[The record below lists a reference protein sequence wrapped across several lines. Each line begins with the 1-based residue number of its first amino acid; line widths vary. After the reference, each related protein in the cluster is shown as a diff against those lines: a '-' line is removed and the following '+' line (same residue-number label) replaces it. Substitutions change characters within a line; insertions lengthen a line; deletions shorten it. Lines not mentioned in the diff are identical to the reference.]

1 MPQTLNGT
9 KTGILSQTITC
20 NGVQA
25 ALTLAPS
32 GSSGPAWGVTAP
44 PAIAVTAIA
53 SNVFTVANSF
63 ASSPG
68 CGGSGTNGAINTSD
82 IVGVYWTTA
91 AGSYY
96 NCGCTV
102 SAAGATS
109 VTLTGGAYAGN
120 TALPTTMTGILTI
133 NLVPGQKVTDSVNI
147 IYSALQQMMAV
158 STQVGATEW
167 YDGTTIERVSF
178 FQATTSGGLTFDAW
192 PTNYPAS
199 ANPFTGTITAVYFY
213 NFSAAASNVM
223 QATVI
228 LT

>member
-1 MPQTLNGT
+1 MPQTLSGI
-9 KTGILSQTITC
+9 KTGILSQSITC

-32 GSSGPAWGVTAP
+32 GSAGPAWGVTAP

-68 CGGSGTNGAINTSD
+68 CGGSGTNGAITTSD
-82 IVGVYWTTA
+82 IVGVFWTTA
-91 AGSYY
+91 GGSFY
-96 NCGCTV
+96 NCGCTCT
-102 SAAGATS
+102 AATTTT
-109 VTLTGGAYAGN
+109 VTLTGGTYAGN

-133 NLVPGQKVTDSVNI
+133 TLVPGQKVTDSVSI
-147 IYSALQQMMAV
+147 IYSTLQQMMAV
-158 STQVGATEW
+158 STQVGAVEW
-167 YDGTTIERVSF
+167 WDGTLIERVSF
-178 FQATTSGGLTFDAW
+178 FQATAAGGLTFDTW

-199 ANPFTGTITAVYFY
+199 SNPFTATITTLYFY
-213 NFSAAASNVM
+213 NFSAAASAVM